1 MLSLHV
7 LGPLAPK
14 NTSTGAYLR
23 AFQGLCKAQPRAP
36 EYRVPNEIPTLRKRP
51 DVGQILLESNQ
62 GGYADRK
69 YSSPRWVRIR
79 ISVAVVGESC
89 LLRLLHLCC
98 TSVRPNWRLIPSLHI
113 PQITARIDSFRIA
126 VRAFHFF
133 AVPSQFKPSRKRI
146 VRKCFA
152 NLGVRKGSL

>member
-51 DVGQILLESNQ
+51 DDGQILPDSNQ
-62 GGYADRK
+62 DGYADRK
-69 YSSPRWVRIR
+69 CSSPRWVGIR
-79 ISVAVVGESC
+79 ISVAVVGESY
-89 LLRLLHLCC
+89 LLLDFTLAQRTSNTKRDSPDTTAGLRLA
-98 TSVRPNWRLIPSLHI
+98 RLAAL
-113 PQITARIDSFRIA
+113 FRN
-126 VRAFHFF
+126 RHG
-133 AVPSQFKPSRKRI
+133 I
-146 VRKCFA
+146 VACDRCKLFDW
-152 NLGVRKGSL
+152 

>member
-7 LGPLAPK
+7 LGPHAPK

-62 GGYADRK
+62 DGYADRK
-69 YSSPRWVRIR
+69 CSSPRWVRIR

-89 LLRLLHLCC
+89 LLAWLHLS
-98 TSVRPNWRLIPSLHI
+98 TQHRQHEM
-113 PQITARIDSFRIA
+113 
-126 VRAFHFF
+126 
-133 AVPSQFKPSRKRI
+133 
-146 VRKCFA
+146 
-152 NLGVRKGSL
+152 